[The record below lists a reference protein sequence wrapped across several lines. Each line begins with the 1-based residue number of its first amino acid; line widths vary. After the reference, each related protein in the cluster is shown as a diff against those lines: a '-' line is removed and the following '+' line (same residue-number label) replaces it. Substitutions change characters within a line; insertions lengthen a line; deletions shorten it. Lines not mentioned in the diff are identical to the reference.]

1 MRESVLR
8 LAIGFEGGLIVL
20 ALALG
25 WLIGSPPY
33 AELFPRWRSVG
44 LGLAATALPLVV
56 FWWFAESRWRPLRRL
71 MLEVERIV
79 EVFSNCSYFEI
90 ALISALAG
98 LGEEG
103 FFRGVVQA
111 GLSAWVHPWAAI
123 IGASAL
129 FGLGHFIT
137 PAYAVAAGLF
147 GVYLGALFFASGDL
161 LPPIIAHALYD
172 FIALVYLL
180 QKLRARKAA
189 GPA

>member
-8 LAIGFEGGLIVL
+8 LAIIFEGGLIVL
-20 ALALG
+20 ALGLG
-25 WLIGSPPY
+25 WLIGSPPF

-44 LGLAATALPLVV
+44 LGLAATAVPLVV
-56 FWWFAESRWRPLRRL
+56 FWWLAESRWPPLRRL
-71 MLEVERIV
+71 MVEVERIV
-79 EVFSNCSYFEI
+79 EVFSGCSYGEI
-90 ALISALAG
+90 ALVSALAG

-111 GLSAWVHPWAAI
+111 GLAAWVHPWAAI

-137 PAYAVAAGLF
+137 PAYAVVAGLF

-161 LPPIIAHALYD
+161 LPSIIAHSLYD
-172 FIALVYLL
+172 FVALIYLL
-180 QKLRARKAA
+180 RKLRLRNAA
-189 GPA
+189 SAA